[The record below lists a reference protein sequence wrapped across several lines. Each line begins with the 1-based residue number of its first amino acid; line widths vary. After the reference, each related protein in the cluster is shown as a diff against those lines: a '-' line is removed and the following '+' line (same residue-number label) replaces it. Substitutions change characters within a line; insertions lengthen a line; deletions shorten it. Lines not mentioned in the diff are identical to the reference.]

1 MKNDHRVTSPKDIPA
16 WAAAKKME
24 ITIAVCK
31 VFFGRLKTLVG
42 DGRVY
47 SHGRLLLPVVI
58 FQSLINDW
66 KLPPFLQLIRS
77 AGQLGMHVELVVLH
91 PGYGG
96 HRDSVKFAMDR
107 RFIRAA
113 LIRFMED
120 HSIKPQTGLEQT
132 ALRQYQQNYLQ
143 KIRKEG
149 FDIHWTSVIGFFAA
163 SGFELQVWLRD
174 AIPASQVKLPKG
186 FKG

>member
-1 MKNDHRVTSPKDIPA
+1 MKNNQKVTSPKDIPA
-16 WAAAKKME
+16 WAAAKKVE

-31 VFFGRLKTLVG
+31 VFFGRLKTIVG
-42 DGRVY
+42 DGHVY
-47 SHGRLLLPVVI
+47 SHGPLLLHAVI
-58 FQSLINDW
+58 FQSLIYDW
-66 KLPPFLQLIRS
+66 KLPSLLQLIGS
-77 AGQLGMHVELVVLH
+77 AKQLGMHVELVLLH
-91 PGYGG
+91 PGYVG
-96 HRDSVKFAMDR
+96 HGDSVKFAMDR

-120 HSIKPQTGLEQT
+120 HSVKPQTGYEQT
-132 ALRQYQQNYLQ
+132 ALRQYQQDYLQ

-174 AIPASQVKLPKG
+174 AIPASQVKLPRGLKG
-186 FKG
+186 

>member
-1 MKNDHRVTSPKDIPA
+1 MKVDHKITPKDIPA
-16 WAAAKKME
+16 WAAAKKRE

-31 VFFGRLKTLVG
+31 VVFGRIKTIVG
-42 DGRVY
+42 SGRVY
-47 SHGRLLLPVVI
+47 SHGRLLLPAVI
-58 FQSLINDW
+58 FQSLITDW
-66 KLPPFLQLIRS
+66 KIPPFLQLIGS
-77 AGQLGMHVELVVLH
+77 AAQLGMQVELLVLR
-91 PGYGG
+91 PGYAG
-96 HRDSVKFAMDR
+96 HGDSVKFSMAP

-120 HSIKPQTGLEQT
+120 HSIKPQTGHEPT
-132 ALRQYQQNYLQ
+132 ALQKYQQRYLQ
-143 KIRKEG
+143 KIRKEA

-186 FKG
+186 IER